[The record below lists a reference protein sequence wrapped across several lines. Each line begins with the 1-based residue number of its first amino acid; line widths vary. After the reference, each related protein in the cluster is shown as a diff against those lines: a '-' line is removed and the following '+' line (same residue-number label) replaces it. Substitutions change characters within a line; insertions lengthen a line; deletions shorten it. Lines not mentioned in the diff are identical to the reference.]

1 MSLLELKNISKTYG
15 SKKNKKYTA
24 LKNISFEVAEGDFMG
39 IMGASGSGKTTMLN
53 IIGSIDRQTS
63 GALIVNGKDVSDF
76 NKRQLAK
83 HRRDNIGFIFQDFN
97 LLDSMTIEEN
107 IILPLAL
114 SGEKPTVIKEKLN
127 SLASDLGIKD
137 ILSKFPYEISGGE
150 KQRASACRALITEPK
165 IILADEPTGNLDT
178 TSSKQLLNLLEH
190 INNKYK
196 ATILMVTHDVFAA
209 SYCHNVLFIK
219 DGQIY
224 NQLHSQGDRQ
234 KFFNS
239 ILNVM
244 SVLGGDEKWK

>member
-24 LKNISFEVAEGDFMG
+24 LKNISFEVAQGDFMG

-53 IIGSIDRQTS
+53 IIGSIDVQTS
-63 GALIVNGKDVSDF
+63 GHFSINSVDIATLSK
-76 NKRQLAK
+76 KQMAK

-114 SGEKPTVIKEKLN
+114 SGEKPKVIQQKLAT
-127 SLASDLGIKD
+127 LVKDLGIED
-137 ILSKFPYEISGGE
+137 ILNKFPYEISGGE

-178 TSSKQLLNLLEH
+178 KSSQQLLSLLEH
-190 INNKYK
+190 INSKYNT
-196 ATILMVTHDVFAA
+196 TILMVTHDVFAA
-209 SYCHNVLFIK
+209 SYCHNILFIK

-234 KFFNS
+234 EFFDS

-244 SVLGGDEKWK
+244 SVLGGSEK

>member
-1 MSLLELKNISKTYG
+1 MSLLELKNISKVYG

-24 LKNISFEVAEGDFMG
+24 LKNISFEVDKGDFMG

-53 IIGSIDRQTS
+53 IIGSIDTQTS
-63 GALIVNGKDVSDF
+63 GALFVNGDNISEL
-76 NKRQLAK
+76 NKKQMAK

-114 SGEKPTVIKEKLN
+114 AGESAKTIKEKLN
-127 SLASDLGIKD
+127 LLASDLGIGE
-137 ILSKFPYEISGGE
+137 ILNKFPYEISGGE
-150 KQRASACRALITEPK
+150 KQRASACRALITEPQ

-178 TSSKQLLNLLEH
+178 SSSKQLLGLLEH
-190 INNKYK
+190 INNKYET
-196 ATILMVTHDVFAA
+196 TILMVTHDVFAA
-209 SYCHNVLFIK
+209 SYCHNILFIK
-219 DGQIY
+219 DGEIY

-234 KFFNS
+234 EFFNS

-244 SVLGGDEKWK
+244 SILGGSEK

>member
-15 SKKNKKYTA
+15 SKKNKKYKA
-24 LKNISFEVAEGDFMG
+24 LKNVSFEVDEGDFMG

-63 GALIVNGKDVSDF
+63 GSILIDGTDIALL
-76 NKRQLAK
+76 NKKNLAK

-114 SGEKPTVIKEKLN
+114 SGEKPKIIAQKLD
-127 SLASDLGIKD
+127 SLVADLNIKD

-178 TSSKQLLNLLEH
+178 VSSKQLLSLLEH
-190 INNKYK
+190 INRKYNT
-196 ATILMVTHDVFAA
+196 TILMVTHDVSAA

-219 DGQIY
+219 DGDIY

-234 KFFNS
+234 EFFES
-239 ILNVM
+239 IIKTM
-244 SVLGGDEKWK
+244 SVLGGSE